1 MQCLACGAEMQL
13 REVVLADIPTMPGF
27 ERHTFRCSACPQ
39 VARRLVICRAKMPV
53 VDPLVPSAAPE
64 APTTNLQ
71 TGQQAAGSVLPNAV
85 EKLHSTQAALED
97 QDVTDWLPTVEK
109 LSMALKERAVAA
121 RASAWA
127 KTVEKLRN
135 RRMALKE
142 RAATAGTTAPAASST
157 APERRSCPDRSGFRR
172 LDLGTVFQHE
182 VAQDAP
188 GVSFKKRAKPSALL
202 SDFIVCEARLLQ
214 RATPLAHR
222 EVSKGFPGRPGD
234 RSERAR
240 RA

>member
-1 MQCLACGAEMQL
+1 MRCLARGAEMQL

-27 ERHTFRCSACPQ
+27 ERHTFKCSACAQ

-53 VDPLVPSAAPE
+53 VDPLVPPIAPE

-97 QDVTDWLPTVEK
+97 QDVTDCLPTVEK

-127 KTVEKLRN
+127 KTVEKVRS
-135 RRMALKE
+135 RQMALKE
-142 RAATAGTTAPAASST
+142 RAATAGTNAPAGEFNRT
-157 APERRSCPDRSGFRR
+157 
-172 LDLGTVFQHE
+172 
-182 VAQDAP
+182 
-188 GVSFKKRAKPSALL
+188 
-202 SDFIVCEARLLQ
+202 
-214 RATPLAHR
+214 
-222 EVSKGFPGRPGD
+222 
-234 RSERAR
+234 
-240 RA
+240 

>member
-1 MQCLACGAEMQL
+1 MACGAEMQL

-39 VARRLVICRAKMPV
+39 VARRLVISRAKMPV

-71 TGQQAAGSVLPNAV
+71 TGQQAAGRVLPNVV
-85 EKLHSTQAALED
+85 EKLHSTQAALEN

-127 KTVEKLRN
+127 KTVEKLRS
-135 RRMALKE
+135 RQMALDEE
-142 RAATAGTTAPAASST
+142 RAATASTTA
-157 APERRSCPDRSGFRR
+157 
-172 LDLGTVFQHE
+172 TV
-182 VAQDAP
+182 
-188 GVSFKKRAKPSALL
+188 
-202 SDFIVCEARLLQ
+202 
-214 RATPLAHR
+214 
-222 EVSKGFPGRPGD
+222 
-234 RSERAR
+234 SEFNRT
-240 RA
+240 

>member
-39 VARRLVICRAKMPV
+39 VARRLVISRAKMPV

-135 RRMALKE
+135 RQMALKE
-142 RAATAGTTAPAASST
+142 RAATAGTNAPAGEFNRT
-157 APERRSCPDRSGFRR
+157 
-172 LDLGTVFQHE
+172 
-182 VAQDAP
+182 
-188 GVSFKKRAKPSALL
+188 
-202 SDFIVCEARLLQ
+202 
-214 RATPLAHR
+214 
-222 EVSKGFPGRPGD
+222 
-234 RSERAR
+234 
-240 RA
+240 

>member
-53 VDPLVPSAAPE
+53 VDPLVPSAVSE

-71 TGQQAAGSVLPNAV
+71 TGQQAAGVLPNAV
-85 EKLHSTQAALED
+85 EKLQQAALED

-127 KTVEKLRN
+127 KTVEKLRS
-135 RRMALKE
+135 RQMALKE
-142 RAATAGTTAPAASST
+142 RAPTGDASVTIRVCDHRDKHQGLKDTFAAVTCDSS
-157 APERRSCPDRSGFRR
+157 A
-172 LDLGTVFQHE
+172 LGTARAS
-182 VAQDAP
+182 AQ
-188 GVSFKKRAKPSALL
+188 
-202 SDFIVCEARLLQ
+202 ARLPNPTLFPPWPALQ
-214 RATPLAHR
+214 MPTTHESL
-222 EVSKGFPGRPGD
+222 KN
-234 RSERAR
+234 
-240 RA
+240 

>member
-1 MQCLACGAEMQL
+1 MSFFGEGAGGAMQCLACGAEMQL

-53 VDPLVPSAAPE
+53 VDALVPSAVSE

-71 TGQQAAGSVLPNAV
+71 TGQQAAGVLPNAV

-127 KTVEKLRN
+127 KTVEKLRS
-135 RRMALKE
+135 RQMALKE
-142 RAATAGTTAPAASST
+142 RAPTGDASVTIRECDHRDKHQGLMRNAGSQGA
-157 APERRSCPDRSGFRR
+157 
-172 LDLGTVFQHE
+172 
-182 VAQDAP
+182 
-188 GVSFKKRAKPSALL
+188 
-202 SDFIVCEARLLQ
+202 
-214 RATPLAHR
+214 
-222 EVSKGFPGRPGD
+222 
-234 RSERAR
+234 
-240 RA
+240 

>member
-1 MQCLACGAEMQL
+1 MSLFGEGAGGAMQCLACGAEMQL

-53 VDPLVPSAAPE
+53 VDPLVPSAVSE

-71 TGQQAAGSVLPNAV
+71 TGQQAAGVLPNAV
-85 EKLHSTQAALED
+85 EKLQQAALED

-127 KTVEKLRN
+127 KTVEKLRS
-135 RRMALKE
+135 RQMALKTQ
-142 RAATAGTTAPAASST
+142 AAPIRTTGREFDRVWYGHCLDEVPNPVASG
-157 APERRSCPDRSGFRR
+157 PE
-172 LDLGTVFQHE
+172 LV
-182 VAQDAP
+182 QD
-188 GVSFKKRAKPSALL
+188 GG
-202 SDFIVCEARLLQ
+202 
-214 RATPLAHR
+214 AT
-222 EVSKGFPGRPGD
+222 
-234 RSERAR
+234 
-240 RA
+240 

>member
-1 MQCLACGAEMQL
+1 MSLFGEGAGGAMQCLACGAEMQL
-13 REVVLADIPTMPGF
+13 REVILADIPTMPGF

-53 VDPLVPSAAPE
+53 VDPLVPSAVSE

-135 RRMALKE
+135 RQMALKE
-142 RAATAGTTAPAASST
+142 RAATAGTTAPAGEFNRT
-157 APERRSCPDRSGFRR
+157 
-172 LDLGTVFQHE
+172 
-182 VAQDAP
+182 
-188 GVSFKKRAKPSALL
+188 
-202 SDFIVCEARLLQ
+202 
-214 RATPLAHR
+214 
-222 EVSKGFPGRPGD
+222 
-234 RSERAR
+234 
-240 RA
+240 

>member
-1 MQCLACGAEMQL
+1 MSLFGEGAGGAMQCLACGAEMQL

-53 VDPLVPSAAPE
+53 VDPLVPSAVSE

-71 TGQQAAGSVLPNAV
+71 TGQQAAGVLPNAV
-85 EKLHSTQAALED
+85 EKLQQAALED

-127 KTVEKLRN
+127 KTVEKLRS
-135 RRMALKE
+135 RQMALKE
-142 RAATAGTTAPAASST
+142 RAVPVRTVDREFDRVWNAQ
-157 APERRSCPDRSGFRR
+157 CPDG
-172 LDLGTVFQHE
+172 
-182 VAQDAP
+182 VAPKPVASEP
-188 GVSFKKRAKPSALL
+188 GLRNGG
-202 SDFIVCEARLLQ
+202 
-214 RATPLAHR
+214 AT
-222 EVSKGFPGRPGD
+222 
-234 RSERAR
+234 
-240 RA
+240 